1 MLECRRYS
9 KNLKELVLL
18 GNELASSE
26 NYVLEIINRRQIE
39 KLDHIIVTPYIRKA
53 FTEIKQQRD
62 IEDVIKETHS
72 EYLRRIKDE
81 VLAKEKIIDSLRSK
95 QQQVE

>member
-1 MLECRRYS
+1 M
-9 KNLKELVLL
+9 
-18 GNELASSE
+18 
-26 NYVLEIINRRQIE
+26 
-39 KLDHIIVTPYIRKA
+39 TPYIRKA